1 MVTSEQLVFQRAT
14 EQESEEPFIP
24 NKTKSRM
31 LSEIFSFFTGTN
43 GTPKNVS
50 YTDHIIPRPPV
61 REAQTL
67 SYTECANWIGRRV
80 VIPFIKFRYPQLGTV
95 KYIGSDSRGILCAG
109 VEFDK
114 SIGGMSGKVNGQK
127 LFECKPK
134 HGLLIPVEYISFL
147 NNHDE
152 FGPGSLEVN
161 SDATSLLY
169 RTRSVPTLSRSL
181 SVKDFEPVEIAGLR
195 ISDTVVWLGGIRPM
209 TGVVRWVGR
218 DGRSTAI
225 PIKAWVEMDEHID
238 YGYDEFDVG
247 FKFGCA
253 KGRGRLLP
261 VDELILLEN
270 YLPVE
275 NVVTSNGETSPSESN
290 IPVSMDLIDLGQ
302 SDELKKEI
310 SHNSKNVFNGS
321 KLSGTVP
328 TLHDTRAVEK
338 MEVDSSTCNSHRE
351 RIIPII
357 MKTSIDDVPITIN
370 SPMSVPNSV
379 PQSESQIAPASVAN
393 PPPPFI
399 VPVIKISD
407 FFNAEGLQGI
417 QGRRNSCYID
427 VVLFAMFA
435 FSDNFDAHFL
445 EMEDPN
451 SQVEQTE
458 LQRVCRKVLR
468 ENIVNPLRQN
478 FFCPAESVT
487 ILRELLKP
495 LSDKVDGAF
504 MDVEEFMLILFNK
517 VFKLDEFIVYDN
529 GVKDFLHQINLGDH
543 ILPSV
548 ITVKRCLELSM
559 ADYNLKMDRP
569 PSPALILELP
579 RNSESVIQSTTIVPN
594 LSLDITDLTK
604 DGYQGSRVLNLLA
617 IICIKDY
624 HYVTF
629 VKCGTG
635 VLSHWVLFD
644 SNPSEGKPKVEIVPE
659 MGEHLESLE
668 SYSKTDPEY
677 ITAHKHKLP
686 TFVQRLLADMYVCI
700 YCPV

>member
-1 MVTSEQLVFQRAT
+1 
-14 EQESEEPFIP
+14 
-24 NKTKSRM
+24 M

-43 GTPKNVS
+43 GTPKSVS

-67 SYTECANWIGRRV
+67 SYAECANWIGKRV
-80 VIPFIKFRYPQLGTV
+80 
-95 KYIGSDSRGILCAG
+95 DN
-109 VEFDK
+109 

-127 LFECKPK
+127 LFECKTK

-147 NNHDE
+147 NNQDCIDPS
-152 FGPGSLEVN
+152 GL
-161 SDATSLLY
+161 SDATSVLY

-181 SVKDFEPVEIAGLR
+181 SVKDFEPVEVPGLR
-195 ISDTVVWLGGIRPM
+195 ITDTVVWLGGIRPM
-209 TGVVRWVGR
+209 TGVVRFVGR
-218 DGRSTAI
+218 DGRSAAI

-238 YGYDEFDVG
+238 YGYDEFDLG
-247 FKFGCA
+247 CKFGCA

-275 NVVTSNGETSPSESN
+275 NVVTPNGANSPTEIN
-290 IPVSMDLIDLGQ
+290 NPVSMDLIDFGQ
-302 SDELKKEI
+302 NDQM
-310 SHNSKNVFNGS
+310 KNGIGGKLNGVS
-321 KLSGTVP
+321 PITQD
-328 TLHDTRAVEK
+328 HRAVEK
-338 MEVDSSTCNSHRE
+338 MEVDPSAHTNPRE

-357 MKTSIDDVPITIN
+357 LETSIDEAPKFSSPLLRVPSTT
-370 SPMSVPNSV
+370 VDT
-379 PQSESQIAPASVAN
+379 ESQIVPVAN

-435 FSDNFDAHFL
+435 FSDNFDSHFL

-451 SQVEQTE
+451 STVEQSE

-487 ILRELLKP
+487 ILRDLLKP

-529 GVKDFLHQINLGDH
+529 GVKDYLHQINLGDH
-543 ILPSV
+543 ILPNV

-559 ADYNLKMDRP
+559 ADYNLKLDRMP
-569 PSPALILELP
+569 NPGLILELP

-594 LSLDITDLTK
+594 LSLDVTDLVK
-604 DGYQGSRVLNLLA
+604 VGYQGPKVLNLLA

-644 SNPSEGKPKVEIVPE
+644 SNPSEGKPKVEIVPQ

-668 SYSKTDPEY
+668 SYCKTDPEY
-677 ITAHKHKLP
+677 IAAHKQKLP
-686 TFVQRLLADMYVCI
+686 PFVQRLLADMYVCI